1 MYKAKELADYLS
13 FDSVPSSW
21 EHCLEDAWNL
31 YSPDWIEKMDFKEI
45 MEFYDLEEPLQARIL
60 TELHL
65 LNSDERLNFLC
76 WLWHYILFYASS
88 EDCGDRHLD
97 LGQPF
102 KSFFQPR
109 ISHDCG
115 HRPPQWFPPS
125 QK

>member
-60 TELHL
+60 AELHL

-76 WLWHYILFYASS
+76 WLWHYILFYAS
-88 EDCGDRHLD
+88 
-97 LGQPF
+97 
-102 KSFFQPR
+102 
-109 ISHDCG
+109 
-115 HRPPQWFPPS
+115 
-125 QK
+125 